1 MNDTTDVQGAAII
14 VLIVVGITV
23 GGLLIYALLRASEKP
38 DPALVVTS
46 LSLLT
51 MTALIGYGFTRLEI
65 MGGLAATGLGALAGA
80 IAGLYRPPTDPP
92 QRGDHD
98 DGSADG

>member
-1 MNDTTDVQGAAII
+1 VTDTTDAQGAAII

-80 IAGLYRPPTDPP
+80 IAGLYRPPPNDPP
-92 QRGDHD
+92 QRGND
-98 DGSADG
+98 DDRTA

>member
-1 MNDTTDVQGAAII
+1 VTDETGAAIV

-23 GGLLIYALLRASEKP
+23 GGLLIYALLRASDKP

-51 MTALIGYGFTRLEI
+51 MTSIIGYGFTRLEI

-80 IAGLYRPPTDPP
+80 IAGLYRPPPP
-92 QRGDHD
+92 PPEKERD
-98 DGSADG
+98 DDRTA